1 MVEVETQWVE
11 IKLKT
16 QNQSFP
22 TSLLGPILKCEREKA
37 VIIACSTYANI
48 RLGFRVRVRDRLELG
63 IG

>member
-1 MVEVETQWVE
+1 ME

-48 RLGFRVRVRDRLELG
+48 RLGFRVRVRDRLGLG